1 MPRGARSQS
10 TAPMASDD
18 PRDRILAAAER
29 CIERHG
35 IRKTTMEDIAS
46 EVGMSRPGVYRYFSD
61 RDELLIELIMR
72 HAGLLRDR
80 AHKVMSKQTGLQ
92 DQVVEGLLFAASES
106 VLDPV
111 LRYIVDPESSGLGQR
126 VIESRNSELLSAEF
140 FDPFLDVAYVN
151 DELPRDVPRSDI
163 YLWLTSVGLMVMR
176 GLKDG
181 EVDLARY
188 RSILRRFVA
197 PAFAGS
203 QNKPSR
209 KRPARNP

>member
-1 MPRGARSQS
+1 MPRGARNQS
-10 TAPMASDD
+10 TAPSAAKDD
-18 PRDRILAAAER
+18 PRDRILAGAER

-35 IRKTTMEDIAS
+35 VRKTTMEDIAS

-61 RDELLIELIMR
+61 RDDLLIELIIR
-72 HAGLLRDR
+72 HARMLRDR
-80 AHKVMSKQTGLQ
+80 AHKVMSRQGGLQ
-92 DQVVEGLLFAASES
+92 DQIVEGLLFAASES
-106 VLDPV
+106 VRDPV

-151 DELPRDVPRSDI
+151 NELQRDLPRSDV

-197 PAFAGS
+197 PAFVGS
-203 QNKPSR
+203 PK
-209 KRPARNP
+209 

>member
-1 MPRGARSQS
+1 MPRGARNRS
-10 TAPMASDD
+10 TAPAVRDD
-18 PRDRILAAAER
+18 PRERILAGAER

-46 EVGMSRPGVYRYFSD
+46 EVGMSRPGIYRYFGD
-61 RDELLIELIMR
+61 RDDLLIELITR
-72 HAGLLRDR
+72 HARTLRDR
-80 AHKVMSKQTGLQ
+80 AHKVMSRQSGLQ
-92 DQVVEGLLFAASES
+92 DQIVEGILFAASES

-111 LRYIVDPESSGLGQR
+111 MRYIVDAENSGLGQR
-126 VIESRNSELLSAEF
+126 VIESRNSEMLSAEF

-151 DELPRDVPRSDI
+151 NELPRDLPRPDV
-163 YLWLTSVGLMVMR
+163 YLWLSSVGLMLMR

-181 EVDLARY
+181 DVDVARY

-203 QNKPSR
+203 QKSTP
-209 KRPARNP
+209 KRR

>member
-1 MPRGARSQS
+1 
-10 TAPMASDD
+10 
-18 PRDRILAAAER
+18 
-29 CIERHG
+29 
-35 IRKTTMEDIAS
+35 MEDIAS

-61 RDELLIELIMR
+61 RDDLLIELIIR
-72 HAGLLRDR
+72 HARMLRDR
-80 AHKVMSKQTGLQ
+80 AHKVMSRQGGLQ
-92 DQVVEGLLFAASES
+92 DQIVEGLLFAASES
-106 VLDPV
+106 VRDPV

-151 DELPRDVPRSDI
+151 NELQRDLPRSDV

-197 PAFAGS
+197 PAFVGS
-203 QNKPSR
+203 PK
-209 KRPARNP
+209 